1 MHRHNCTELLRT
13 AYIGFCKC
21 TATNQI
27 VHSEVSELVT
37 LRLHAYLKFA
47 QRIKVFEDAEQHYD
61 EMLVT
66 VKTLHVSLASF
77 RFAAYLKDLLLVEY
91 LYT

>member
-13 AYIGFCKC
+13 AYIGFCKR

-27 VHSEVSELVT
+27 VHSEVSELMS
-37 LRLHAYLKFA
+37 LRLHAYFKFA
-47 QRIKVFEDAEQHYD
+47 QGVKVLEYTEQHYD

-66 VKTLHVSLASF
+66 VKTLHISLASF
-77 RFAAYLKDLLLVEY
+77 RFTAYLKNFLFVKQL
-91 LYT
+91 